1 MQWMKML
8 LSAASEFPLPVRMQP
23 VKQPKGFSRNHHA
36 GYFLELS
43 GEKAHIVLKAPGSHS
58 LSL

>member
-23 VKQPKGFSRNHHA
+23 VKQPKG
-36 GYFLELS
+36 ET
-43 GEKAHIVLKAPGSHS
+43 GSLGTTMLAIS
-58 LSL
+58 